1 MEIING
7 IFSENFWWVAPILVT
22 MTTALAGLINQG
34 FKVPYAWLKQ
44 LISWVLGAGLS
55 CGAWGLKLISFGDP
69 VWLGVVSLCLVV
81 GLASNGFYDIP
92 TIRNWI
98 STWFVKTDKLDAVLD
113 IVGNL
118 IKSDTVPITEAEIK
132 SAPIVVAEYK
142 DEATPTV
149 ELKEVAVLKSTPD
162 PVSEVK
168 EETVIES
175 KPKKKS
181 KPKSGNKRKPK
192 KTKEEASKTE

>member
-7 IFSENFWWVAPILVT
+7 IFSESFWWVAPILVT

-55 CGAWGLKLISFGDP
+55 CGAWGLKLITFGDP

-81 GLASNGFYDIP
+81 GLASNGIYDIP
-92 TIRNWI
+92 TIKNWI

-118 IKSDTVPITEAEIK
+118 IKSDTVPVTEAEIK

-142 DEATPTV
+142 DEATPAV
-149 ELKEVAVLKSTPD
+149 ELKEVAVLKSAAE
-162 PVSEVK
+162 PVSE
-168 EETVIES
+168 E

-192 KTKEEASKTE
+192 KTKEEAPKAE

>member
-7 IFSENFWWVAPILVT
+7 IFSESFWWVAPILVT

-34 FKVPYAWLKQ
+34 FKVPYTWLKQ

-118 IKSDTVPITEAEIK
+118 IKADTVPITEAEIK

-142 DEATPTV
+142 DEATPVV
-149 ELKEVAVLKSTPD
+149 ELKEVAVLKATSES
-162 PVSEVK
+162 VSE
-168 EETVIES
+168 E

-181 KPKSGNKRKPK
+181 KPKAGNKRKPK
-192 KTKEEASKTE
+192 KTKEESPKAE

>member
-7 IFSENFWWVAPILVT
+7 IFSESFWWVAPILVT

-142 DEATPTV
+142 DEATPVV
-149 ELKEVAVLKSTPD
+149 ELKEVAVLKATSES
-162 PVSEVK
+162 VSE
-168 EETVIES
+168 E

-181 KPKSGNKRKPK
+181 KPKAGNKRKPK
-192 KTKEEASKTE
+192 KTKEESPKAE

>member
-7 IFSENFWWVAPILVT
+7 IFSESFWWVAPILVT

-118 IKSDTVPITEAEIK
+118 IKSDTVPITETEIK

-142 DEATPTV
+142 DEATPVV
-149 ELKEVAVLKSTPD
+149 ELKEVAVLKATSES
-162 PVSEVK
+162 VSE
-168 EETVIES
+168 E

-181 KPKSGNKRKPK
+181 KPKSGNKRKPT
-192 KTKEEASKTE
+192 KTKEETPKAE

>member
-7 IFSENFWWVAPILVT
+7 IFSESFWWVAPILVT

-118 IKSDTVPITEAEIK
+118 IKSDTVPVTEAEIK

-142 DEATPTV
+142 DEATPAV
-149 ELKEVAVLKSTPD
+149 ELKEVAVLKSVAE
-162 PVSEVK
+162 PVSE
-168 EETVIES
+168 E

-181 KPKSGNKRKPK
+181 KPKSGNKRKTK
-192 KTKEEASKTE
+192 KTKEETPKAE

>member
-7 IFSENFWWVAPILVT
+7 IFSESFWWIAPILVT

-69 VWLGVVSLCLVV
+69 VWLGIVSLCLVV

-98 STWFVKTDKLDAVLD
+98 STWFVKTDKLDTVLD

-118 IKSDTVPITEAEIK
+118 IKSDTVPVTEAEIK

-142 DEATPTV
+142 DEATPAV
-149 ELKEVAVLKSTPD
+149 ELKEVAVLKSTVE
-162 PVSEVK
+162 PVSE
-168 EETVIES
+168 E

-192 KTKEEASKTE
+192 KTKEEVSKTE